1 MLIPRLFGNEGF
13 GKRILGDKMRF
24 ESYFE
29 ESGMSLSDVMEAVP
43 GKKPYESKT
52 GYSPKGAPDLKKIKH
67 SRMTRNPH
75 VG

>member
-1 MLIPRLFGNEGF
+1 
-13 GKRILGDKMRF
+13 MRF

>member
-1 MLIPRLFGNEGF
+1 MV
-13 GKRILGDKMRF
+13 DF

-29 ESGMSLSDVMEAVP
+29 ESGMGMSDVIYRGSE
-43 GKKPYESKT
+43 KKADKK
-52 GYSPKGAPDLKKIKH
+52 GYKPKDAPNLKDIKH